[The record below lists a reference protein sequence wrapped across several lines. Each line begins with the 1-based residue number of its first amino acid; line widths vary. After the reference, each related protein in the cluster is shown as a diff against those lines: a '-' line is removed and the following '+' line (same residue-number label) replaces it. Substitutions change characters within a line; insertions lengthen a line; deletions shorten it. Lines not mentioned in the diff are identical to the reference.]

1 LFGWKV
7 VAVEV
12 KEVVDASMG
21 GQEALRLAS

>member
-12 KEVVDASMG
+12 KEVADASMG